1 MGNRIRDQSLFC
13 LLTINRKLKTSYF
26 KLKNRAGIFSSI
38 CYYIYDGEI
47 WVVTA
52 TDKSKYPSNTYQYL
66 DELLRDADEIHEAE
80 VALLQ

>member
-1 MGNRIRDQSLFC
+1 M
-13 LLTINRKLKTSYF
+13 KTRYF

-38 CYYIYDGEI
+38 CYYIYNGEI
-47 WVVTA
+47 WVVTGA
-52 TDKSKYPSNTYQYL
+52 TKKYPSNTYQYL